1 MKPKEEKNHL
11 KEQNMY
17 NLMATKNNQ
26 ISIRRSTP
34 EYLTY
39 VTSVG
44 GGTKDVEARYEDEN
58 IFLLAH

>member
-1 MKPKEEKNHL
+1 MKPKKEKDHL
-11 KEQNMY
+11 KERNMY

-26 ISIRRSTP
+26 ISIRKSTP

-44 GGTKDVEARYEDEN
+44 VGTKDVKARYEDEN
-58 IFLLAH
+58 IFLLVH

>member
-1 MKPKEEKNHL
+1 MKPKKEKDHL
-11 KEQNMY
+11 KERNMY

-26 ISIRRSTP
+26 ISIRRSMP

-44 GGTKDVEARYEDEN
+44 VGTKDVKARYEDEN
-58 IFLLAH
+58 IFLLVH

>member
-1 MKPKEEKNHL
+1 
-11 KEQNMY
+11 
-17 NLMATKNNQ
+17 MATKNNQ

-58 IFLLAH
+58 IFFACALI

>member
-1 MKPKEEKNHL
+1 
-11 KEQNMY
+11 
-17 NLMATKNNQ
+17 MATKNNQ

-44 GGTKDVEARYEDEN
+44 VGTKDVKVRYEDEN
-58 IFLLAH
+58 IFLLVH

>member
-1 MKPKEEKNHL
+1 
-11 KEQNMY
+11 
-17 NLMATKNNQ
+17 MATKNDQ

-44 GGTKDVEARYEDEN
+44 GGAKDVEVRYEDEN
-58 IFLLAH
+58 IFSLVH

>member
-1 MKPKEEKNHL
+1 MS
-11 KEQNMY
+11 
-17 NLMATKNNQ
+17 TKNNQ

-44 GGTKDVEARYEDEN
+44 GVTKDVEARYEDEN
-58 IFLLAH
+58 IFLLVH